1 MPFCQL
7 PQQTSAHLHNKQIYN
22 ETKIKLGY
30 PREQQRTL
38 PFDNNYTRF
47 ELLVDE
53 NNIACFEKDSVVTRT
68 VLSGTFWLNKLILVK
83 SRTYKIFRV

>member
-1 MPFCQL
+1 MGNEVYAMPFCQL

-47 ELLVDE
+47 ELLEDE
-53 NNIACFEKDSVVTRT
+53 KIMIQITSH
-68 VLSGTFWLNKLILVK
+68 VLKKIVWSLVP
-83 SRTYKIFRV
+83 F